1 MSESLELVLAKYQ
14 KAAMLEYM
22 AAHPEEFETALTIA
36 TGEETHANWRAAWL
50 ITNCME
56 DNDERIKPHLDKL
69 VSAVSDKEDGHQREL
84 LKILLRMELKEDH
97 ESFLFDHCVMLWES
111 VKRTHSVRY
120 IAFRMMVKV
129 AEHYPELKRE
139 ILELTQPQYVN
150 SLSPGIRN
158 SIQKMIRAL
167 ED

>member
-1 MSESLELVLAKYQ
+1 MKESLELVLAKYQ
-14 KAAMLEYM
+14 KTAMLEYM
-22 AAHPEEFETALTIA
+22 AAHPEEFVTALTIA

-56 DNDERIKPHLDKL
+56 DNDERIQPHLNKL
-69 VSAVSDKEDGHQREL
+69 VSAVAGKDDGHQREL
-84 LKILLRMELKEDH
+84 LKILLRMELNEEH
-97 ESFLFDHCVMLWES
+97 ESYLFDHSVTLWES
-111 VKRTHSVRY
+111 VKLTPSVRY
-120 IAFRMMVKV
+120 IAFRIMVKV
-129 AEHYPELKRE
+129 AEHYPELKHE